1 MKKED
6 IKTLIV
12 FIILII
18 AIISVLGINLYK
30 NRKLENV
37 DRKIKYIMGYSYDTI
52 YNKGSNLFLQTISL
66 LNDKD
71 VFEYAKNNDGSIKKY
86 AIENINDY
94 IKINNFSIALN
105 TFTDSSL
112 KEYMN
117 KKDIIYFEDNYYM
130 KDYINESNNYI
141 GSIIDI
147 DTYDNS
153 KITFKSINYYC
164 DNTKYIG
171 LLEDIPECNYTFNE
185 TKFNIV
191 LENNMFKIEDIK
203 DFEFI
208 SK

>member
-18 AIISVLGINLYK
+18 AIISVWGINSYK

-37 DRKIKYIMGYSYDTI
+37 DRKIEYIMGYSYDTI

-71 VFEYAKNNDGSIKKY
+71 VFEYAKNNDGSIKRY

-94 IKINNFSIALN
+94 IKINNFSIAIN
-105 TFTDSSL
+105 TFSDSSL

-117 KKDIIYFEDNYYM
+117 KKEIIYFEDNYYI
-130 KDYINESNNYI
+130 KNYKNESNNYI

-147 DTYDNS
+147 DTYDAS

-171 LLEDIPECNYTFNE
+171 LLEDIPKCNYTFNE
-185 TKFNIV
+185 TKFSIV
-191 LENNMFKIEDIK
+191 LENNIFKIENIK